1 MSDRKARVAIIG
13 TGWWSTYTHI
23 PGMQAHPDAELV
35 AVADRS
41 DPALAKANAAYGPL
55 NSYSD
60 YREML
65 AREQLDGVIVAVN
78 HNGHYEVTRDCLEAG
93 LHVLLEKPMTLK
105 AIDAHRLQEL
115 AARVGKE
122 LIVGYPW
129 HYTETTRRAR
139 DIMRSGKLGPVQYMS
154 VLFAAPT
161 IEFYRS
167 NDQAYMPIFQYP
179 VTGPGGVYADPSV
192 SGGGQGHLQ
201 VTHSAAALFF
211 ISGLEPD
218 RVSAFMENWDVPVD
232 LVDAITVRCKPVNGH
247 AAVAV
252 LGSTGNMCAPCGT
265 HFEVR
270 IYCQDGHIVVD
281 EATGKLFVRGHDNS
295 EEIFGPLPAE
305 DTYPRFGP
313 PNNLVDIILG
323 RGENLSPAAIGVTVV
338 EMLDA
343 AYRSAAEGGR
353 PVKVAEMLAQEAGEI

>member
-1 MSDRKARVAIIG
+1 MSKRKARVAIIG

-23 PGMQAHPDAELV
+23 PGLQSHPDAELV

-41 DPALAKANAAYGPL
+41 EAALAKANAAYGPL
-55 NSYSD
+55 NSYHD

-65 AREQLDGVIVAVN
+65 AGEKLDGVIVAVN
-78 HNGHYEVTRDCLEAG
+78 HNAHYQVAKDCLEAG
-93 LHVLLEKPMTLK
+93 LHVMLEKPMTLK
-105 AIDAHRLQEL
+105 AIDAHRLRDL
-115 AARVGKE
+115 AARQGKE
-122 LIVGYPW
+122 LIIGYPW

-139 DIMRSGKLGPVQYMS
+139 EVIRSGRLGPVQYMS

-179 VTGPGGVYADPSV
+179 VTGPGGVYADPKV

-211 ISGLEPD
+211 ISGLEPE
-218 RVSAFMENWDVPVD
+218 RVSAFMETWDVPVD

-295 EEIFGPLPAE
+295 EDIFGPLPVE
-305 DTYPRFGP
+305 DTYPRFAP

-323 RGENLSPAAIGVTVV
+323 RGENLSPASIGVTVV

-353 PVKVAEMLAQEAGEI
+353 PVQVAEMLAQEAREI